1 MKAERFVGCACVL
14 PLFGAVASGAA
25 SIDASR
31 RSLESLVTTAG
42 GARALHARGEVQM
55 RSDLDSCKGF
65 ALNRFFDSTPV
76 FLRFGKLT
84 DLAGSARYLKKIELP
99 GRPPKWT
106 TISYV
111 EWRKENPRLRQPTS
125 GVVELFATRM
135 VLGHA
140 SFDDDPAN
148 AEWEESCKVSVQEF
162 QIPPRITER
171 NTASCLHATVEKAV
185 PSFSVESLGRW
196 SRDVPDGVC
205 VLSDVP
211 DNHSANMRYK
221 RKTAKDLPRNILY
234 DAFS

>member
-84 DLAGSARYLKKIELP
+84 DLAGSARYLKK
-99 GRPPKWT
+99 
-106 TISYV
+106 S
-111 EWRKENPRLRQPTS
+111 N
-125 GVVELFATRM
+125 
-135 VLGHA
+135 
-140 SFDDDPAN
+140 
-148 AEWEESCKVSVQEF
+148 
-162 QIPPRITER
+162 
-171 NTASCLHATVEKAV
+171 
-185 PSFSVESLGRW
+185 SLGGLRSGPP
-196 SRDVPDGVC
+196 SRMSSG
-205 VLSDVP
+205 
-211 DNHSANMRYK
+211 A
-221 RKTAKDLPRNILY
+221 RKTLD
-234 DAFS
+234 